1 MRSYPPNSPEAAA
14 RVLAM
19 ALLADG
25 HYSMTE
31 IQALDRLQAA
41 RRLGLSAAE
50 FKEVLDGFCHDLL
63 MGHRNQWGG
72 SDLLDAHIR
81 SQLVSEIT
89 SPYLQTE
96 VMELCAEVIKAD
108 GHLAD
113 GELAMIDSLSGAWP
127 RRCGPAPVRVQ
138 TTERMGSQL

>member
-1 MRSYPPNSPEAAA
+1 MRTYPLNSPQAAA

-31 IQALDRLQAA
+31 IQALDRLKAVK
-41 RRLGLSAAE
+41 RLGLGAAE
-50 FKEVLDGFCHDLL
+50 FKEVIDAFCHDLL
-63 MGHRNQWGG
+63 TAHRGPWTG
-72 SDLLDAHIR
+72 SGLLDAAVR
-81 SQLVSEIT
+81 AKLVAEIT

-96 VMELCAEVIKAD
+96 VMDLCAEVIKAD

-127 RRCGPAPVRVQ
+127 YRFGPEPSAAAALQ
-138 TTERMGSQL
+138 SMDSHH

>member
-1 MRSYPPNSPEAAA
+1 MRTYPPNSPHAAA

-25 HYSMTE
+25 NYSMTE
-31 IQALDRLQAA
+31 IQALDRLKAVK
-41 RRLGLSAAE
+41 RLGLGAAE

-63 MGHRNQWGG
+63 AAHRG
-72 SDLLDAHIR
+72 SWTGSALLDPHIR
-81 SQLVSEIT
+81 SQLVGEIT

-96 VMELCAEVIKAD
+96 VMELCAEVIKSD

-127 RRCGPAPVRVQ
+127 SRFGPETATDSVHQ
-138 TTERMGSQL
+138 SLGSQH